1 VNRRAFVTGVGAIL
15 AAPLAARAQ
24 EAGKVYRLGYLSSH
38 PAETFRVDVLR
49 QALKDLGWVEGRN
62 LVVDYRSA
70 DGKINRLSDLAADL
84 LRLKPNVIV
93 AVPTVS
99 ALAAQ
104 RTTQEIPIVFTHVSD
119 PVGSGLVRSL
129 ARPAGNVT
137 GLTHLN
143 TSLNPKRLEVLWHVV
158 PKGAHIAAIWQPG
171 GLGEQTERLMLK
183 QTDAA
188 AGALSV
194 GGLRFVEARGPGDLE
209 AAFATA
215 VRGHPGALF
224 VLPGPVF
231 LNNPRRV
238 VELVAKSRLPAMYF
252 AREFVEVG
260 GLMSYG
266 ADMTEILRRAAS
278 YVDRLLKGARPADL
292 PVEQGSK
299 FELVINLKTAKAL
312 GLTIPPSLLARADQV
327 IE

>member
-1 VNRRAFVTGVGAIL
+1 MLL
-15 AAPLAARAQ
+15 ALVLAPPVSSEAQQAA
-24 EAGKVYRLGYLSSH
+24 KVYRLGYLSSH
-38 PAETFRVDVLR
+38 PPQTFRVDVLR
-49 QALKDLGWVEGRN
+49 QALHELGWVEGRN
-62 LVVDYRSA
+62 LVIDYRTA
-70 DGKINRLSDLAADL
+70 DGKISRLPALAAEL
-84 LRLKPNVIV
+84 VRLKPDVIV

-104 RTTQEIPIVFTHVSD
+104 RATQEIPIVFTHVSD
-119 PVGSGLVRSL
+119 PVGSGLVQSL
-129 ARPAGNVT
+129 PRPAANVT

-143 TSLNPKRLEVLWHVV
+143 TSLNPKRLEILWHAV
-158 PKGAHIAAIWQPG
+158 PKRTHIAAIWQPG
-171 GLGEQTERLMLK
+171 GLGEHTERLMLK
-183 QTDAA
+183 QTEAA
-188 AGALSV
+188 AGALGV
-194 GGLRFVEARGPGDLE
+194 GLQFVEARGFADVD

-215 VRGHPGALF
+215 VRARPGAIF

-231 LNNPRRV
+231 LSDPRRV
-238 VELVAKSRLPAMYF
+238 VELAATTRLPTMYF
-252 AREFVEVG
+252 AREFAEVG

-312 GLTIPPSLLARADQV
+312 DLTIPASLLLRADHV